1 MNKILNLK
9 NTIEYENS
17 ILDSYNNIIL
27 EFDHNDIN
35 YINQNNI
42 DSKELNSIIK
52 GYLTNTKE
60 MNQSKIEYNKKNI
73 KKLNNLLFKICK
85 HQWIIDSIDIDP
97 DKSKTI
103 KYCSLCHL
111 TYD

>member
-9 NTIEYENS
+9 NIIECENS
-17 ILDSYNNIIL
+17 ILHSYNNIIL
-27 EFDHNDIN
+27 EFDHNDVN

-52 GYLTNTKE
+52 QYLTNTKE

-73 KKLNNLLFKICK
+73 
-85 HQWIIDSIDIDP
+85 
-97 DKSKTI
+97 
-103 KYCSLCHL
+103 
-111 TYD
+111 